1 MTRRTDR
8 VDGELQREIAAI
20 ISGELKNREPALKGL
35 ISVTEVDAAPDFKEL
50 RAFAVRILQEE
61 SELNEI
67 VRLVGADALSGQDRL
82 TLETAKSIREDFL
95 HQNAFH
101 ETDTYS
107 SIGKQCRMLRLIREY
122 HRLGLEALAAGA
134 PFERLSALPVREKI
148 GRAKYIEEGELS
160 SFDMI
165 FAELKQEIRALEGGE
180 EGV

>member
-1 MTRRTDR
+1 MFWGLSANLAYRRHFPAIDWLVSYSLYADR
-8 VDGELQREIAAI
+8 L
-20 ISGELKNREPALKGL
+20 SGWYVEH
-35 ISVTEVDAAPDFKEL
+35 AAPDFKEL